1 MRISKP
7 IKILLGLLTAWVALL
22 PLIFIAVWFS
32 TMFLIIGSVEYLTAP
47 ENIVVPVIFF
57 PTFILI
63 MCSSFLQLGLTAFY
77 LAHVILNKTG
87 NDILRVV
94 LGIFVFI
101 FPYIA
106 MPVYY
111 FIYILPKYPPSWALA
126 VSPGQMVSVDPS

>member
-1 MRISKP
+1 MRMSKP
-7 IKILLGLLTAWVALL
+7 IKILLGLLTAWTSLL

-32 TMFLIIGSVEYLTAP
+32 TMLLMIGSVEYLTAP
-47 ENIVVPVIFF
+47 ENLVVPVIFF
-57 PTFILI
+57 PTVILI
-63 MCSSFLQLGLTAFY
+63 MCSSFLQIGLTAFY

-106 MPVYY
+106 MPVYF
-111 FIYILPKYPPSWALA
+111 FIYILPEYPPQWALS
-126 VSPGQMVSVDPS
+126 VSSEQKVVINPS